1 MEADAADLGLGAN
14 GAYALAWIKLWV
26 ESYNAQT
33 DDGPICNT
41 LVDAS
46 AKDQLVFWFTPSSAL
61 SRSPPPSPSTT

>member
-1 MEADAADLGLGAN
+1 MESEAADLGLGAD

-41 LVDAS
+41 LVDQSPLPISS
-46 AKDQLVFWFTPSSAL
+46 ACWFTPSSAPL
-61 SRSPPPSPSTT
+61 RSPTPSP